1 MNLKSCQA
9 ARSNGHLLVR
19 CPVQDNLI
27 DNRAQLPQSNSIKL
41 KQTHANSSKLKQ
53 QSTPK
58 TKPPG
63 KPGGFV

>member
-41 KQTHANSSKLKQ
+41 KQ